1 MENNFRTLISAILAK
16 VSSIYVKKEEV
27 EKLIN
32 GAIEREY

>member
-1 MENNFRTLISAILAK
+1 MENNFRTLISAILVK
-16 VSSIYVKKEEV
+16 LSSIYVKKEDI